1 MATLVRRGQFWHV
14 FYRIGG
20 RQHSVSTRQ
29 TGRTPNEVARSILE
43 KFRQQEGC
51 DRHGLPWVDTSVTV
65 VELIEKYWKS
75 KPSLGA
81 LTYRKKERILQRLSA
96 AMGDKKVSAVGLQ
109 DVDEFMSKFLSHIK
123 DNSKGTY
130 LNNIASLWSWGV
142 KRKLAKE
149 NPWSEIKFSNKPNTP
164 RRCLTDDEIGRIL
177 SKAKGEQ
184 LLAICLGLYQG
195 ARIGDC
201 INLYA
206 EDIDF
211 RRKLIT
217 FRARKGSRENA
228 PKAQILPLH
237 PILEQMLSK
246 MSLTSGQRLIPLSRS
261 RLGITVAEVMK
272 MAGVDATHHYLRHTF
287 ITDRINNQAGLA
299 QVSQLAG
306 HSSWNITKRYTHLS
320 PESLRGALTAGTN
333 DTNMELPQGRA
344 HGDGGLSAC

>member
-1 MATLVRRGQFWHV
+1 M

-20 RQHSVSTRQ
+20 KQHVVSTRQ
-29 TGRTPNEVARSILE
+29 TGRTPNEVARAILD
-43 KFRQQEGC
+43 KLRQQEGC

-65 VELIEKYWKS
+65 TELIEKYWQS
-75 KPSLGA
+75 KPSLGVI
-81 LTYRKKERILQRLSA
+81 TQRKKERILQRLA
-96 AMGDKKVSAVGLQ
+96 AVMGDRKVSSIGLQ
-109 DVDEFMSKFLSHIK
+109 DVDLFMSKSLGHVK

-130 LNNIASLWSWGV
+130 QNNIASLWSWGI

-149 NPWSEIKFSNKPNTP
+149 NPWAEIKFSSKPCTP
-164 RRCLTDDEIGRIL
+164 RRCLTDEEIGRIL

-201 INLYA
+201 TNLYA

-217 FRARKGSRENA
+217 FRARKGSREGA

-237 PILEQMLSK
+237 PFLEQMLSK
-246 MSLTSGQRLIPLSRS
+246 MSLVSGQRLIPLSKG
-261 RLGITVAEVMK
+261 RLGITVSDIMK
-272 MAGVDATHHYLRHTF
+272 SAGVDATHHYLRHTF

-320 PESLRGALTAGTN
+320 PESLRGALTAGMGEQDQVITN
-333 DTNMELPQGRA
+333 
-344 HGDGGLSAC
+344 